1 MRRGGR
7 VLGLDQDPDAI
18 SACLATHSS
27 HVRGQRLF
35 LVRTNFSHLVE
46 VARQMGW
53 TSVDGILFDLGVS
66 WHQISDPGRG
76 FSFRQTGPLDMRM
89 DPSLAVT
96 AADLVNSLS
105 VSQLSSILGQFGE
118 VARPDSLA
126 RRIAASRPLTTT
138 TQLAATVPATTRR
151 QVFQALRLAVNSE
164 LEAIKTAL
172 PQASLLLV
180 PGGRMAVTSFHS
192 LEDRLVK
199 KQYTDWQKRGLG
211 KILTSKPVIPD
222 AGEIAVNPKSQS
234 AKLRVFQKL

>member
-1 MRRGGR
+1 MGQYHIPVLLQAVCNWLSIRPGGKYIDATVGGGGHAAEIIRRGGR

-105 VSQLSSILGQFGE
+105 VSQLGSILGQFGE

-138 TQLAATVPATTRR
+138 TQLA
-151 QVFQALRLAVNSE
+151 
-164 LEAIKTAL
+164 
-172 PQASLLLV
+172 
-180 PGGRMAVTSFHS
+180 
-192 LEDRLVK
+192 
-199 KQYTDWQKRGLG
+199 
-211 KILTSKPVIPD
+211 
-222 AGEIAVNPKSQS
+222 
-234 AKLRVFQKL
+234 